1 MATHYEIN
9 PDPASLPLSLSQEA
23 LRLARGLQT
32 ANAGSVWIPNGDGTG
47 TLIGEGAG
55 YDSNGN
61 PNGMLQWV
69 GDKVEPGRPLGVS
82 AACKSGIITISWGG
96 WLEGGIPADF
106 DHVEALAHRS
116 GDPEVQVGV
125 LTGAGAVGSGLLP
138 EGSYDVWC
146 VAVDVPGN
154 RSKDSDHVTV
164 VVDDPVAVIRG
175 QAEQASKKADA
186 AVDGMEQVRKDAENG
201 VKEAKDAAASA
212 GSKAQSA
219 IDGLEQVRDDAVKGV
234 KEAKDAANTAQSAA
248 ASAASKA
255 DKLSQDL
262 DGTKA
267 VVEQHTTKLGEVETK
282 VGNSLEHADQAL
294 SAATRAV
301 QTSTEVKT
309 TADRAYSD
317 AQSALTQSSTAV
329 QTAGE
334 VKTTLETN
342 YYSRKDSDA
351 AYASKSELKQT
362 SDGITSTVEKT
373 YATKSALEALRNIA
387 DNAVETWTGSQKPTA
402 SNAPASTWATD
413 ALRKQHAG
421 DVYYDLTS
429 GYSYRWGSTDGKTYT
444 WSLIK
449 DSDITKAIA
458 DAAKAQSTANGA
470 QKGVDKLNTDIPVT
484 YATKSQLTQ
493 TSESITAKVA
503 EAQRVGQSALD
514 KASTV
519 EQTANGLRAT
529 VSEQA
534 RTIKGQTTTI
544 GQLTA
549 KADSLT
555 STLTQTN
562 QRIDSISVGARNL
575 LAKRDMV
582 NGYLGVSDGSLI
594 GGGHASGENLG
605 DVTSG
610 WIPVTAGKPMCLTLY
625 DGFTDT
631 AHSGRYWFYNADRRS
646 VKGVEWNPRT
656 PGTVKFTV
664 PDGAAWMR
672 VTAINASNATSPRYK
687 LETGSIPTDWTPAPE
702 DTAQGIADAN
712 TRTSKLEQSLNGFKT
727 SVAQTYETKSDS
739 LKKQSTLQ
747 QNLDGFKTSV
757 SNTYLS
763 KTDASKTYATQS
775 SLTQTSESLTAKINS
790 AATTANNA
798 LGKATSVEA
807 TANGLKTT
815 VSEQASTLKGHT
827 STISQ
832 LTQKADSLSST
843 ITQTNQKADMALANG
858 PNLVSNG
865 DFETGD
871 MTGWTRWDGDWHV
884 NAVNGAHS
892 GTHCLACTRASRS
905 GVNSN
910 SFSVSAGETYR
921 LSLWARIGSNA
932 GPLGGRF
939 SLEGTKRGA
948 SARTRL
954 GEASLPVNGWTWTRY
969 STTVTV
975 PDGFSRMHVNIEMD
989 AGGTEN
995 VNIDDVT
1002 VVNVTEA
1009 KDAQAT
1015 ADTAISR
1022 ASTLEQSLNGFK
1034 TSVSQTYETKS
1045 DSLAKKTALEQ
1056 SLDSFKTTVS
1066 NTYST
1071 KSALD
1076 GLSAMASKTWPFNK
1090 DASSNPRKDWVR
1102 LGTLTSA
1109 GDSSNVQI
1117 DVLTGDGWNGGA
1129 WQNSRLSIVVKDAWQ
1144 PSPSTS
1150 NAFGVSVLRENC
1162 QSAQVTVMAL
1172 AADRCE
1178 IWCHLPWHYGSGQY
1192 TLSGS
1197 YKTWSNNT
1205 LSQSGAP
1212 TSGTSQEVAYRLNAE
1227 QLQSDVAA
1235 TYATK
1240 TSVEQ
1245 TATSIKSSVSETY
1258 ATKTTVQNLS
1268 TTLTQTKDSLTL
1280 SINNAQ
1286 STANTAKNNAADAQN
1301 RVGSLET
1308 CIKMTSSGVRVG
1320 RIKNGSFTGY
1330 SALVN
1335 SAGSFDVLDSA
1346 GKTLARFSSTG
1357 LTASGNLN
1365 ITGKKL
1371 LLAGVPLYRDSS
1383 LDWKATSGWWSAS
1396 LTHLGGVLY
1405 RLRFAGTINGG
1416 IVEQKWATMI
1426 NDLPYDFTYSNA
1438 AGIMHV
1444 AGAIVGTCSMQV
1456 ENKVMQFSCTTYT
1469 ASVSIDVSSMVVRRI

>member
-96 WLEGGIPADF
+96 RLEGGIPADF

-186 AVDGMEQVRKDAENG
+186 AVEGMEQVRKDAENG
-201 VKEAKDAAASA
+201 VKEARKAAASA
-212 GSKAQSA
+212 ESKAQSA
-219 IDGLEQVRDDAVKGV
+219 IDGMQSVRDDAAKGV
-234 KEAKDAANTAQSAA
+234 QEAKTAANTAQSTA

-255 DKLSQDL
+255 DKLANDL

-267 VVEQHTTKLGEVETK
+267 MVEQHTTKLGEVETK
-282 VGNSLEHADQAL
+282 VSNSVEHADQAL
-294 SAATRAV
+294 SASTQAV
-301 QTSTEVKT
+301 QTANSVKT
-309 TADRAYSD
+309 TADRAYDD

-342 YYSRKDSDA
+342 YLSKKDSDA

-362 SDGITSTVEKT
+362 SDRITSTVEKT

-429 GYSYRWGSTDGKTYT
+429 GYSYRWGSADGKTYA

-493 TSESITAKVA
+493 TAESITAKVT
-503 EAQRVGQSALD
+503 EAQRVGQNALD

-519 EQTANGLRAT
+519 EQTA
-529 VSEQA
+529 S
-534 RTIKGQTTTI
+534 
-544 GQLTA
+544 
-549 KADSLT
+549 
-555 STLTQTN
+555 
-562 QRIDSISVGARNL
+562 
-575 LAKRDMV
+575 
-582 NGYLGVSDGSLI
+582 
-594 GGGHASGENLG
+594 
-605 DVTSG
+605 
-610 WIPVTAGKPMCLTLY
+610 
-625 DGFTDT
+625 
-631 AHSGRYWFYNADRRS
+631 
-646 VKGVEWNPRT
+646 
-656 PGTVKFTV
+656 
-664 PDGAAWMR
+664 
-672 VTAINASNATSPRYK
+672 
-687 LETGSIPTDWTPAPE
+687 
-702 DTAQGIADAN
+702 
-712 TRTSKLEQSLNGFKT
+712 
-727 SVAQTYETKSDS
+727 
-739 LKKQSTLQ
+739 
-747 QNLDGFKTSV
+747 
-757 SNTYLS
+757 
-763 KTDASKTYATQS
+763 
-775 SLTQTSESLTAKINS
+775 
-790 AATTANNA
+790 
-798 LGKATSVEA
+798 
-807 TANGLKTT
+807 GLKTT
-815 VSEQASTLKGHT
+815 VSEQASTIKGHT
-827 STISQ
+827 TTIGQ
-832 LTQKADSLSST
+832 LTQKADSLTSSL
-843 ITQTNQKADMALANG
+843 TQTNRKIDGMDIGGTNLLRDTKAFYNNNVADT
-858 PNLVSNG
+858 
-865 DFETGD
+865 ETGY
-871 MTGWTRWDGDWHV
+871 
-884 NAVNGAHS
+884 
-892 GTHCLACTRASRS
+892 L
-905 GVNSN
+905 
-910 SFSVSAGETYR
+910 
-921 LSLWARIGSNA
+921 
-932 GPLGGRF
+932 
-939 SLEGTKRGA
+939 RG
-948 SARTRL
+948 
-954 GEASLPVNGWTWTRY
+954 Y
-969 STTVTV
+969 STTVGDTYRGFV
-975 PDGFSRMHVNIEMD
+975 SRRITSSSNGVVGEWQVNDCAFGDEYVFSFWAKGSGKLCAFFYGPPNYIRCEEGSSSTGENPHGGDGSTELTLSSTWKRYWIRWKLETS
-989 AGGTEN
+989 GTTNPTKYLLLRNDNKADWQACGCKLEKGN
-995 VNIDDVT
+995 KATDWSPSPLDS
-1002 VVNVTEA
+1002 
-1009 KDAQAT
+1009 QAT
-1015 ADTAISR
+1015 ADTAITR

-1056 SLDSFKTTVS
+1056 SLNSFKSTVS
-1066 NTYST
+1066 STYST
-1071 KSALD
+1071 KNELN
-1076 GLSAMASKTWPFNK
+1076 GLSAMASKTWTFSK
-1090 DASSNPRKDWVR
+1090 DGGSHPRRDWVR

-1109 GDSSNVQI
+1109 GDAANVQI
-1117 DVLTGDGWNGGA
+1117 DVLTGDGWNGNA
-1129 WQNSRLSIVVKDAWQ
+1129 RQNSRLSIVVKDAWQ
-1144 PSPSTS
+1144 SSASTS

-1162 QSAQVTVMAL
+1162 QSAQVMVMAL

-1178 IWCHLPWHYGSGQY
+1178 IWCHLPWQYGSGQY

-1357 LTASGNLN
+1357 LTASGDLN

-1405 RLRFAGTINGG
+1405 RLRFVGTINGG

-1456 ENKVMQFSCTTYT
+1456 ENKVMQFSCPTYT